1 MIAMDFEYDGE
12 YLGNYG
18 FTICSTNENG
28 FDTITTDSQVRE
40 GCLVINIDYTVR
52 SSNVKDNLVF
62 PFYLNATAEEEA
74 YEPEQYESEE
84 LE

>member
-28 FDTITTDSQVRE
+28 FDTITTDSQVTF
-40 GCLVINIDYTVR
+40 NN
-52 SSNVKDNLVF
+52 SNF
-62 PFYLNATAEEEA
+62 
-74 YEPEQYESEE
+74 S

>member
-28 FDTITTDSQVRE
+28 FDTITTDSQP
-40 GCLVINIDYTVR
+40 
-52 SSNVKDNLVF
+52 
-62 PFYLNATAEEEA
+62 PF
-74 YEPEQYESEE
+74 
-84 LE
+84 